1 MTHLPNTLSCSPRRL
16 AAMAALLTLAAAPA
30 SLWAQQPQ
38 QPQPQAQEPA
48 WGLGLAVSTDRKPYR
63 SFDHKVQ
70 PVPLVTYENRW
81 ISIMGPGVD
90 FKLPAA
96 GPLDLRLRSRFGFE
110 GYEAKDSPHLAGMAE
125 RKGSLWL
132 GAVATWHTGV
142 VDLSA
147 ELLAD
152 ASGHSKGHQL
162 TLQAERRF
170 QAGAFDITP
179 RLALQRQDRKTVDYY
194 YGVENHETRPGRAAY
209 TGSAAMNLQA
219 GVRVGYTLAPRQW
232 MFVDLSTT
240 RLGNAIKNS
249 PLVDRSSQ
257 PAVTAGFLYR
267 F

>member
-16 AAMAALLTLAAAPA
+16 AAMAALLPLAAAPA

-38 QPQPQAQEPA
+38 QPQSQAQEPA
-48 WGLGLAVSTDRKPYR
+48 WGLGLAASTDRKPYR
-63 SFDHKVQ
+63 SFDHKVR
-70 PVPLVTYENRW
+70 PLPLVTYENRW

-96 GPLDLRLRSRFGFE
+96 GPLDLRLRSRFGFD
-110 GYEAKDSPHLAGMAE
+110 GYEAKDSPHLAGMGE

-132 GAVATWHTGV
+132 GAAATWHTGV
-142 VDLSA
+142 LDLSA

-194 YGVENHETRPGRAAY
+194 YGVENHEARPGRAAY
-209 TGSAAMNLQA
+209 AGSAAMNLQA

-232 MFVDLSTT
+232 MFVDVSTT
-240 RLGNAIKNS
+240 RLGSAIKNS
-249 PLVDRSSQ
+249 PLVGQSSQ

>member
-1 MTHLPNTLSCSPRRL
+1 MTHLPDTLSCAPRRL
-16 AAMAALLTLAAAPA
+16 AAVAALLTLAAAPA

-38 QPQPQAQEPA
+38 QQTQEPA
-48 WGLGLAVSTDRKPYR
+48 WGLGLAVSADRKPYR

-70 PVPLVTYENRW
+70 PLPLVTYENRW

-90 FKLPAA
+90 FKLPSA

-132 GAVATWHTGV
+132 GAAATWHTGV

-179 RLALQRQDRKTVDYY
+179 RLALQRQDRKAVDYY
-194 YGVENHETRPGRAAY
+194 YGVEKHEARPGRPAY
-209 TGSAAMNLQA
+209 AGSAAVNLQV

-232 MFVDLSTT
+232 MFVDVSST
-240 RLGNAIKNS
+240 RLGSAIKNS
-249 PLVDRSSQ
+249 PLVERSSQ

>member
-1 MTHLPNTLSCSPRRL
+1 MTHLPNTLSCTPRSL
-16 AAMAALLTLAAAPA
+16 AAVAALLTLAAAPA
-30 SLWAQQPQ
+30 SLWAQQSQQQQQ
-38 QPQPQAQEPA
+38 QPQEPA
-48 WGLGLAVSTDRKPYR
+48 WGLGLAVSANRKPYR
-63 SFDHKVQ
+63 SFDHKAQ
-70 PVPLVTYENRW
+70 PLPLVTYENRW

-90 FKLPAA
+90 FKLPSA
-96 GPLDLRLRSRFGFE
+96 GPVDLRLRSRFGFE

-132 GAVATWHTGV
+132 GAAATWHTRV

-179 RLALQRQDRKTVDYY
+179 RLALQRQDRKAVDYY
-194 YGVENHETRPGRAAY
+194 YGVDNREARPGRPAY
-209 TGSAAMNLQA
+209 AGSAAMNLQA

-232 MFVDLSTT
+232 LFVDVSST
-240 RLGNAIKNS
+240 RLGSAIKNS
-249 PLVDRSSQ
+249 PLVERSSQ
-257 PAVTAGFLYR
+257 HAVTAGFLYR

>member
-1 MTHLPNTLSCSPRRL
+1 MTHLPHTLPCSPRRL
-16 AAMAALLTLAAAPA
+16 AAVAALLALAATPT

-38 QPQPQAQEPA
+38 HAQEPA
-48 WGLGLAVSTDRKPYR
+48 WGLGLAVSADRKPYR

-70 PVPLVTYENRW
+70 PLPLVTYENRW

-90 FKLPAA
+90 FKLPSA

-110 GYEAKDSPHLAGMAE
+110 GYEAKDSPHLAGMGE

-132 GAVATWHTGV
+132 GAAATWHAGV

-179 RLALQRQDRKTVDYY
+179 RLALQRQDRNTVDYY
-194 YGVENHETRPGRAAY
+194 YGVETNEAHPGRPAY
-209 TGSAAMNLQA
+209 AGSAALNLQA

-232 MFVDLSTT
+232 MFVDVSST
-240 RLGNAIKNS
+240 RLGSAIKNS
-249 PLVDRSSQ
+249 PLVDRSGQ
-257 PAVTAGFLYR
+257 HAVTAGYLYR

>member
-1 MTHLPNTLSCSPRRL
+1 MTHLPDTLSCAPRRL
-16 AAMAALLTLAAAPA
+16 AAVAALLTLAAAPA

-38 QPQPQAQEPA
+38 PQQQAQEPA
-48 WGLGLAVSTDRKPYR
+48 WGLGLAVSADRKPYR

-70 PVPLVTYENRW
+70 PLPLVTYENRW

-90 FKLPAA
+90 FKLPSA

-132 GAVATWHTGV
+132 GAAATWHTGV

-179 RLALQRQDRKTVDYY
+179 RLALLRQDRKAVDYY
-194 YGVENHETRPGRAAY
+194 YGVEKHEARPGRPAY
-209 TGSAAMNLQA
+209 AGSAAVNLQA

-232 MFVDLSTT
+232 MFVDVSST
-240 RLGNAIKNS
+240 RLGSAIKNS
-249 PLVDRSSQ
+249 PLVERSSQ

>member
-16 AAMAALLTLAAAPA
+16 AAVAALLTLAAAPA
-30 SLWAQQPQ
+30 SLWAQQSQQQQQ
-38 QPQPQAQEPA
+38 QPQEPA
-48 WGLGLAVSTDRKPYR
+48 WGLGLAVSADRKPYR

-70 PVPLVTYENRW
+70 PLPLVTYENRW

-90 FKLPAA
+90 FKLPSA
-96 GPLDLRLRSRFGFE
+96 GPVDLRLRSRFGFE

-132 GAVATWHTGV
+132 GAAATWHTRV

-152 ASGHSKGHQL
+152 TSGHSKGHQL

-179 RLALQRQDRKTVDYY
+179 RLALQRQDRKAVNYY
-194 YGVENHETRPGRAAY
+194 YGVDTHEARPGRPAY
-209 TGSAAMNLQA
+209 AGSATMNLQA

-232 MFVDLSTT
+232 MFVDVSST
-240 RLGNAIKNS
+240 RLGSAIKNS
-249 PLVDRSSQ
+249 PLVERSSQ
-257 PAVTAGFLYR
+257 HAVTAGFLYR